1 MTKEKAEHYIACAV
15 AQLII
20 CVPLWFVSGH
30 RVWIFIMGL
39 LIGSSLAALLGAIQW
54 YVYLQKQMIDHT
66 DDVRSKQ

>member
-30 RVWIFIMGL
+30 QMWK
-39 LIGSSLAALLGAIQW
+39 LIVALLAIISIVGLW
-54 YVYLQKQMIDHT
+54 IAVDAWLFLRK
-66 DDVRSKQ
+66 